1 MTGFGGVV
9 AFELEGGQDAAIKLL
24 DGLDLARRS
33 ASLGSP
39 GTLAIRP
46 AAMWAGTVDDDAL
59 AAAGVSQGLIRV
71 AAGLEDTDDLVADL
85 LNALESLLS

>member
-1 MTGFGGVV
+1 
-9 AFELEGGQDAAIKLL
+9 
-24 DGLDLARRS
+24 
-33 ASLGSP
+33 
-39 GTLAIRP
+39 
-46 AAMWAGTVDDDAL
+46 MWAGTVDDDAL